1 MRAIGRCGSGGLVGL
16 LAARCQI
23 LVVGLVHGLTDPV
36 RHARSW
42 DGEADV
48 TESLKQFGRD
58 VVRTV
63 FVAHDSQMATL
74 SSETMRPSGS
84 DSPKKASR
92 RSRTR
97 WAWLEGWPIQM
108 GVPSTKMLASR
119 ICRRISGHSSPPPS
133 SEVTLG
139 RTLRSDTHGGAR

>member
-23 LVVGLVHGLTDPV
+23 LVVNLVHGLTDPV

-92 RSRTR
+92 RSENPLGMARGMAHPDGGTQHED
-97 WAWLEGWPIQM
+97 AGIENLPSYLGPF
-108 GVPSTKMLASR
+108 VPAAL
-119 ICRRISGHSSPPPS
+119 
-133 SEVTLG
+133 V
-139 RTLRSDTHGGAR
+139 